1 MVQTITVDIIN
12 QKALKLLQELEQ
24 LQLIR
29 LRREDSKDT
38 KIDWKAKYKG
48 AMTKQPLSEI
58 DGQMDELR
66 SGWE

>member
-29 LRREDSKDT
+29 LRREDAKET
-38 KIDWKAKYKG
+38 KIDWKSKYKG

-58 DGQMDELR
+58 DGQIDELR
-66 SGWE
+66 AGWE